1 MAIIQKKKIL
11 FISQEFSPYNEE
23 NDFAKILNELAVK
36 SNDSG
41 YEVRVIMP
49 RFGSINERRHRLHEV
64 VRLSGINI
72 NVDKQDY
79 PLVIKVASLPN
90 ARLQVYFMD
99 NEDMYKRKNTFH
111 EENGDYF
118 EDNAARTIFFCKGAL
133 ETVKKFGWPPD
144 VIHVHGWMSGLIP
157 MYIKSYYKKEPV
169 FANSKI
175 VFSASKES
183 TNEILGDHFSK
194 QLLVSTPLKEKDVE
208 IYKQGAN
215 IDMLIGGAKNA
226 DSVIFAGEGV
236 NQSLIQSVKP
246 TRSKKVL
253 NFTSDEAD
261 IDSILELYNN
271 LAG

>member
-1 MAIIQKKKIL
+1 
-11 FISQEFSPYNEE
+11 
-23 NDFAKILNELAVK
+23 
-36 SNDSG
+36 
-41 YEVRVIMP
+41 
-49 RFGSINERRHRLHEV
+49 
-64 VRLSGINI
+64 
-72 NVDKQDY
+72 
-79 PLVIKVASLPN
+79 
-90 ARLQVYFMD
+90 
-99 NEDMYKRKNTFH
+99 
-111 EENGDYF
+111 
-118 EDNAARTIFFCKGAL
+118 
-133 ETVKKFGWPPD
+133 
-144 VIHVHGWMSGLIP
+144 

-175 VFSASKES
+175 VFSASEES
-183 TNEILGDHFSK
+183 TKEILGDHFSK

-215 IDMLIGGAKNA
+215 IDMLMGGAKNA

-236 NQSLIQSVKP
+236 NQILIQSVKP